1 MLTMPDQTRTVEE
14 RREFHRIRYPIPE
27 RPSLF
32 LQGKKAYIILD
43 VSGRGLRYAVR
54 EAFMPRLY
62 DPIKGI
68 LHFRRGAPVN
78 IEGTVVRADDQEIAL
93 YLHQEIPFNILL
105 AEQQYLRKHYPMWS

>member
-1 MLTMPDQTRTVEE
+1 LTKPDQTPIDVE
-14 RREFHRIRYPIPE
+14 RRESHRIRYPIPE

-32 LQGKKAYIILD
+32 LQAKKAYLLVD
-43 VSGRGLRYAVR
+43 VSARGLRYAAH
-54 EAFMPRLY
+54 EAFTPRLY

-68 LHFRRGAPVN
+68 LHFRRGAQLNV
-78 IEGTVVRADDQEIAL
+78 EGTVVRADGQEIAL